1 VLWPGEF
8 VNARLTLATLPR
20 AIVAPQGAVQ
30 TGQQG
35 TYAYVVKADDT
46 VEPRPVTVGR
56 LLPDGAVIDQGLAA
70 GDRVVTDGQLRLRPG
85 AKVEILAAEKTAEGK
100 RS

>member
-1 VLWPGEF
+1 
-8 VNARLTLATLPR
+8 
-20 AIVAPQGAVQ
+20 VQ
-30 TGQQG
+30 NGQQG

-56 LLPDGAVIDQGLAA
+56 TLSDGSVIDKGLAA
-70 GDRVVTDGQLRLRPG
+70 GERVVTDGQLRLRPG
-85 AKVEILAAEKTAEGK
+85 TKVEILAPETTAAEK